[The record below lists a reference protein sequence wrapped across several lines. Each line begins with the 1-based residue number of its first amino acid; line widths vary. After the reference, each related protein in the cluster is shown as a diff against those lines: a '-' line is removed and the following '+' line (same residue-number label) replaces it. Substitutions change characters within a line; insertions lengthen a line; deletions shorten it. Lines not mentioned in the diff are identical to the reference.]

1 MVGSRLGLNVVN
13 RTVDVVLD
21 FYCKFAWY
29 DQGIQYFVLVLQ
41 NRGKENELL
50 SRVFGHFF
58 FLIFSYIVVRL
69 LSFDSEELN
78 LCWLAEK
85 LEI

>member
-29 DQGIQYFVLVLQ
+29 DQGIQYFVPVLQ
-41 NRGKENELL
+41 NREKENELL

-58 FLIFSYIVVRL
+58 FFFFNILVYSCAFII
-69 LSFDSEELN
+69 
-78 LCWLAEK
+78 
-85 LEI
+85 I